1 MSERKILVIV
11 EGAKT
16 DYKLMKKIFDIY
28 GISDNHSII
37 SYNTNIYTLYNQ
49 LPENEEEY
57 ADIDLLQLLKERETD
72 PKKLELLDERYT
84 DILMV
89 FDLDPQAP
97 DFLPEKIRR
106 MANYFTESTNMG
118 KLYLNYPMVESFYH
132 MKRIPDDQYSSY
144 LVSMDTLKNKEY
156 KQIVHDICRNGDYN
170 KFAVNRD
177 ECGCVIKQNL
187 EKARILTRT
196 EADIPD
202 TPSILDH
209 QLELVKGL
217 KAVSVLCT
225 CVFYIADYNLKLID
239 WKS

>member
-1 MSERKILVIV
+1 
-11 EGAKT
+11 
-16 DYKLMKKIFDIY
+16 MKRIFDIY
-28 GISDNHSII
+28 GISENHSII
-37 SYNTNIYTLYNQ
+37 PYNTNIYTLYNQ

-57 ADIDLLQLLKERETD
+57 ADIDLLQLLKGRETD

-132 MKRIPDDQYSSY
+132 MKRIPDDQYISY

-170 KFAVNRD
+170 KFVVNRD
-177 ECGCVIKQNL
+177 ECSCVIKQNL
-187 EKARILTRT
+187 EKARLLTRT
-196 EADIPD
+196 EANIPD

-209 QLELVKGL
+209 QLELIKGL
-217 KAVSVLCT
+217 NAVSVLCT
-225 CVFYIADYNLKLID
+225 CVFYIADYNLKLIN
-239 WKS
+239 